1 MSRLV
6 TPEHEDRRE
15 ARSTESSATSMRI
28 AEPPSK
34 LKDYIDDERLA
45 APAVRRPADAH
56 AWRTALVSLGLSLAW
71 LLVWYAS
78 TAAGIVEIWWRS
90 ATFTHGFVVPPI
102 TLWLIWRQRRSLA
115 AMTPRPAL
123 AWLAVLVAAGAA
135 WLVGSLAAI
144 NAVKQLAF
152 VTMLISVVPIVLGT
166 EIGRRLSFPLGFL
179 YFAVPIGEFLLP
191 RLMEWTADFTVFA
204 VQLSGVPIH
213 REGLHFVI
221 PSGRWSIVEACSGI
235 RYLIASI
242 MVGTL
247 YAYCSYRTWSR
258 RLGFVAVAIAVPIVA
273 NWLRA
278 YMIVMIGHLSNNRFA
293 VGIDHLIY
301 GWVFFGVVMFLMF
314 AVGARW
320 RDLPA
325 HKQGRDAAPVG
336 ASVHPVAAHYR
347 GAAVLAMAVTSIF
360 VVADRLMEQ
369 AIATEPV
376 TLQSVEV
383 PGWATTA
390 GGLDNWKPH
399 YENPSAESHATFRKD
414 RRAVG
419 LYVAY
424 YRNQGDERKLV
435 SSQNVLVPSNDRAW
449 RTVAG
454 GTRTLQIAGSG
465 PVDARYEEFS
475 DLGDRRL
482 VAVKLY
488 WVNGM
493 WTGSDYVAKLYS
505 VLSRIRGDGDDGA
518 VVIVYAEKNPAMPAN
533 DTIDAFLE
541 DAGSSIG
548 RALEQAR
555 AVP

>member
-1 MSRLV
+1 MRL
-6 TPEHEDRRE
+6 
-15 ARSTESSATSMRI
+15 S
-28 AEPPSK
+28 EPPSK
-34 LKDYIDDERLA
+34 MKGYIDGNDEGA
-45 APAVRRPADAH
+45 TVSPADRVANAH
-56 AWRTALVSLGLSLAW
+56 AWRTALVALGLALAW

-78 TAAGIVEIWWRS
+78 TATGIVAIWWRS

-102 TLWLIWRQRRSLA
+102 TLWLIWRQRRALA
-115 AMTPRPAL
+115 GMRPRPAL
-123 AWLAVLVAAGAA
+123 AWLAVLVAAGLA
-135 WLVGSLAAI
+135 WLVGNLTAI
-144 NAVKQLAF
+144 NALKQLAF

-191 RLMEWTADFTVFA
+191 RLMEWTADFTILA
-204 VQLSGVPIH
+204 VRLSGVPIY

-258 RLGFVAVAIAVPIVA
+258 RFAFVAVSVAVPIVA

-293 VGIDHLIY
+293 VGVDHILY
-301 GWVFFGVVMFLMF
+301 GWIFFGVVMFLMF
-314 AVGARW
+314 AVGSRW
-320 RDLPA
+320 RESPA
-325 HKQGRDAAPVG
+325 QPRVLDAPRVASSGQRGG
-336 ASVHPVAAHYR
+336 ASYRIAAM
-347 GAAVLAMAVTSIF
+347 LAMAVTAIF
-360 VVADRLMEQ
+360 AVVDRRMEH
-369 AIATEPV
+369 AIPTEPV
-376 TLQSVEV
+376 TLQRMEV
-383 PGWATTA
+383 PGWMTAA
-390 GGLDNWKPH
+390 GGLTTWQPH
-399 YENPSAESHATFRKD
+399 YQNPSAVLDAVFRKD

-419 LYVAY
+419 LYIAY

-435 SSQNVLVPSNDRAW
+435 SSQNVLVPSNDKAW

-454 GTRTLQIAGSG
+454 GTRPLRVAGSG
-465 PVDARYEEFS
+465 PLDARYEEF
-475 DLGDRRL
+475 DDFGDRRL

-493 WTGSDYVAKLYS
+493 WTGSDYVAKLYP

-518 VVIVYAEKNPAMPAN
+518 AVILYAAKDRAVPAN
-533 DTIDAFLE
+533 EAIDAFLD
-541 DAGSSIG
+541 DAGGAIE
-548 RALEQAR
+548 RVLEQAR